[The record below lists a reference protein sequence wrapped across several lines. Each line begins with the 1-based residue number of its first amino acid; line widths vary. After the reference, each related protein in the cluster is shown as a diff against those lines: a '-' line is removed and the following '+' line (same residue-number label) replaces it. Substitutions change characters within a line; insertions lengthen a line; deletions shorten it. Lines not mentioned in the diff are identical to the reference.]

1 MKANEINLESILAK
15 INPDDWGMAW
25 EAIHN
30 ATTKEIDFATEASAI
45 TYCKTFIWAT
55 KYNEDILTRKKVVV
69 DEDGNKK
76 TVVIRAKRFISIEAE
91 AEKRAGYEKI
101 KTTTD
106 LIDACECE
114 TATPETKYMEKE
126 EESRLAHML
135 STMGFSDETIEML
148 LAGGRKIT
156 TKREITRRKVRI
168 ADMNGKE
175 EVAALRR
182 LKMYYAN

>member
-101 KTTTD
+101 KRQLTSSMPANAKQQRPKPSIWRKKKSRAS
-106 LIDACECE
+106 LICCQRWASLM
-114 TATPETKYMEKE
+114 KQ
-126 EESRLAHML
+126 
-135 STMGFSDETIEML
+135 
-148 LAGGRKIT
+148 
-156 TKREITRRKVRI
+156 
-168 ADMNGKE
+168 
-175 EVAALRR
+175 
-182 LKMYYAN
+182 